1 MAECN
6 EEGMPVGE
14 PRREGVDWEASGRLG
29 RVSKERVR
37 RHEARTMV

>member
-1 MAECN
+1 MAEYN
-6 EEGMPVGE
+6 EGGMLGGE
-14 PRREGVDWEASGRLG
+14 LRREGVDWVASGRRG